1 MAVSL
6 IAKPYTLT
14 PAYNEVKFIHDS
26 TNKNLQGFK
35 YIYDIYESGTTN
47 KIAEYRV
54 LPVYSTGYGEVDL
67 SKLLQSYVSY
77 DLNLTNT
84 TVYNATNSHY
94 KYDVKVGE
102 EYLTTTTYTAALT
115 QYLVAPYV
123 GRVQI
128 NVANTFAVGD
138 QINITQIGVGV
149 TNPSMEGLFTVV
161 VANPA
166 FIVVN
171 VLWSTIV
178 NANKDGAITYA
189 DGRRT
194 VTRDLHLDLNQY
206 VFNGAIRWVDM
217 PAYNW
222 QDFMLNNVTD
232 KLLTN
237 QPNSFSFFSKEHYK
251 ATLSQDIW
259 FNAVANGSPGG
270 TDFMYF
276 EADTGF
282 VFRKAV
288 NATDH
293 VSGISVGPNNHGT
306 LTPVIGSLPLI
317 TPTTTYYS
325 VYYQRAGVQVSQR
338 YYIGIDRRVRD
349 IEYVILFLD
358 RMGSWSSFAFTGRS
372 YEKGNITRTQYN
384 KNVEGYIATG
394 PRWTYNTQDRGFLNT
409 HITTDTTIDLNTNW
423 MTEQMAEYFVELL
436 SSPETYIKV
445 ADYSNACDAPI
456 STDYVS
462 CNIVTS
468 SYEVYQQRNK
478 NLIKQSITVKLAN
491 NNIVNG

>member
-35 YIYDIYESGTTN
+35 YIYDIYQSGTVN

-54 LPVYSTGYGEVDL
+54 LPVYGTGYGEVDL

-84 TVYNATNSHY
+84 TVYNASSSHY

-115 QYLVAPYV
+115 QYLLAPYV

-128 NVANTFAVGD
+128 NVVNTFAVGD
-138 QINITQIGVGV
+138 QINITEIGGGAA
-149 TNPSMEGLFTVV
+149 NPSMEGLFTVV

-166 FIVVN
+166 FIVIN
-171 VLWSTIV
+171 VLYSTIV
-178 NANKDGAITYA
+178 NPNKDGEITYA

-194 VTRDLHLDLNQY
+194 VTRDLHLDLNQF

-232 KLLTN
+232 RLLTN
-237 QPNSFSFFSKEHYK
+237 QPEGITHFN

-270 TDFMYF
+270 SDFMYF
-276 EADTGF
+276 ESDIGF
-282 VFRKAV
+282 VYRKSI
-288 NATDH
+288 NAIDH

-306 LTPVIGSLPLI
+306 LIPVVGSLPLI
-317 TPTTTYYS
+317 KPTTQYYY
-325 VYYQRAGVQVSQR
+325 VYYYRAGQVSQH

-349 IEYVILFLD
+349 IEYSILFLD
-358 RMGSWSSFAFTGRS
+358 RMGSWSSFAFTGRF

-384 KNVEGYIATG
+384 KDVEGYVSSS
-394 PRWTYNTQDRGFLNT
+394 RWTYNTQDRGFLNT
-409 HITTDTTIDLNTNW
+409 HITTDTTLDLNTNW

-436 SSPETYIKV
+436 SSPETYIKI

-456 STDYVS
+456 STEYVS

-468 SYEVYQQRNK
+468 SYEVYQQRN
-478 NLIKQSITVKLAN
+478 NHLIKQSITVKLAN

>member
-35 YIYDIYESGTTN
+35 YIYDIYESGTLN

-84 TVYNATNSHY
+84 TVYNAPGSHY

-128 NVANTFAVGD
+128 NVANTFVVGD

-149 TNPSMEGLFTVV
+149 PNPSMEGLFTVV

-178 NANKDGAITYA
+178 NPNKDGAITYA

-217 PAYNW
+217 PAYDW

-232 KLLTN
+232 RLLTN
-237 QPNSFSFFSKEHYK
+237 QPEGMLLSPVFK
-251 ATLSQDIW
+251 ATLSQDMW

-270 TDFMYF
+270 ADFMYF
-276 EADTGF
+276 HNDSGDI
-282 VFRKAV
+282 FRKSV

-306 LTPVIGSLPLI
+306 LTLVAGTAPLI
-317 TPTTTYYS
+317 KPTTERYYC
-325 VYYQRAGVQVSQR
+325 YYFRGGQVSR
-338 YYIGIDRRVRD
+338 PYVISIDRRVRD
-349 IEYVILFLD
+349 IEYDILFLD

-384 KNVEGYIATG
+384 KDVEGYVTG
-394 PRWTYNTQDRGFLNT
+394 NRWTYNTQDRGFMNT
-409 HITTDTTIDLNTNW
+409 HITTDTTLDLNTNW

-456 STDYVS
+456 STRYVS

-468 SYEVYQQRNK
+468 NYEVYQQRNK

>member
-35 YIYDIYESGTTN
+35 YIYDIYESGTLN

-84 TVYNATNSHY
+84 TVYNAPGSHY

-115 QYLVAPYV
+115 QYLVAPYI

-138 QINITQIGVGV
+138 QINITQIGVGIA
-149 TNPSMEGLFTVV
+149 NPSMEGLFTVV

-178 NANKDGAITYA
+178 NPNKDGAITYA

-217 PAYNW
+217 PAYDW

-232 KLLTN
+232 RLLTN
-237 QPNSFSFFSKEHYK
+237 QPEGMLLNPVFK
-251 ATLSQDIW
+251 ATLSQDMW

-270 TDFMYF
+270 ADFMYF
-276 EADTGF
+276 HNDSGDI
-282 VFRKAV
+282 FRKSV

-306 LTPVIGSLPLI
+306 LTLVAGTAPLI
-317 TPTTTYYS
+317 KPTTERYYC
-325 VYYQRAGVQVSQR
+325 YYFRGGQVSR
-338 YYIGIDRRVRD
+338 PYVISIDRRVRD
-349 IEYVILFLD
+349 IEYDILFLD

-384 KNVEGYIATG
+384 KDVEGYVTG
-394 PRWTYNTQDRGFLNT
+394 NRWTYNTQDRGFMNT
-409 HITTDTTIDLNTNW
+409 HITTDTTLDLNTNW

-456 STDYVS
+456 STRYVS

-468 SYEVYQQRNK
+468 NYEVYQQRNK

>member
-178 NANKDGAITYA
+178 NPNKDGAITYA

-232 KLLTN
+232 RLLTN
-237 QPNSFSFFSKEHYK
+237 QPEGTTRLPYFN
-251 ATLSQDIW
+251 ATLSQDVW
-259 FNAVANGSPGG
+259 LNAVANGSPGG
-270 TDFMYF
+270 ADFMYF
-276 EADTGF
+276 FNDSAEI
-282 VFRKAV
+282 FRKSV
-288 NATDH
+288 NAVDH

-306 LTPVIGSLPLI
+306 LIPVVGTLPLI
-317 TPTTTYYS
+317 KPTTEYYY
-325 VYYQRAGVQVSQR
+325 VFYFRGGQVSR
-338 YYIGIDRRVRD
+338 PYYIGIDRRVRD
-349 IEYVILFLD
+349 IEYSILFLD

-384 KNVEGYIATG
+384 QNVEGYIATG

-423 MTEQMAEYFVELL
+423 MTEQMAEYFVELI
-436 SSPETYIKV
+436 SSPETYIKM

-456 STDYVS
+456 STEYVS

-468 SYEVYQQRNK
+468 SYEVYQKRNK

>member
-1 MAVSL
+1 
-6 IAKPYTLT
+6 
-14 PAYNEVKFIHDS
+14 
-26 TNKNLQGFK
+26 
-35 YIYDIYESGTTN
+35 
-47 KIAEYRV
+47 
-54 LPVYSTGYGEVDL
+54 
-67 SKLLQSYVSY
+67 
-77 DLNLTNT
+77 
-84 TVYNATNSHY
+84 
-94 KYDVKVGE
+94 
-102 EYLTTTTYTAALT
+102 
-115 QYLVAPYV
+115 
-123 GRVQI
+123 
-128 NVANTFAVGD
+128 
-138 QINITQIGVGV
+138 
-149 TNPSMEGLFTVV
+149 MEGLFTVV

-178 NANKDGAITYA
+178 NPNKDGAITYA

-237 QPNSFSFFSKEHYK
+237 QPEGTTRLPYFN
-251 ATLSQDIW
+251 ATLSQDVW
-259 FNAVANGSPGG
+259 LNAVANGSPGG
-270 TDFMYF
+270 ADFMYF
-276 EADTGF
+276 FNDSAE
-282 VFRKAV
+282 VFRKSV
-288 NATDH
+288 NAVDH

-306 LTPVIGSLPLI
+306 LIPVVGTLPLI
-317 TPTTTYYS
+317 KPTTQYYY
-325 VYYQRAGVQVSQR
+325 VFYFRAGQVSR
-338 YYIGIDRRVRD
+338 PYYIGIDRRVRD
-349 IEYVILFLD
+349 IEYDILFLD

-384 KNVEGYIATG
+384 QNVEGYIATG
-394 PRWTYNTQDRGFLNT
+394 PRWTYNLQDRGFLNT
-409 HITTDTTIDLNTNW
+409 HITTDTTLDLNTNW

-468 SYEVYQQRNK
+468 SYEVYQKRNK
-478 NLIKQSITVKLAN
+478 HLIKQSIQVKLAN

>member
-26 TNKNLQGFK
+26 TNKNLPGFK
-35 YIYDIYESGTTN
+35 YVYDIYESGTAN

-54 LPVYSTGYGEVDL
+54 LPVYGTGYGEVDL

-84 TVYNATNSHY
+84 TVYNAPGSHY

-102 EYLTTTTYTAALT
+102 EYVTTVTYTAALT

-128 NVANTFAVGD
+128 NVANTFAAGD
-138 QINITQIGVGV
+138 QISITEIGVGV
-149 TNPSMEGLFTVV
+149 ANPSMAGLFTVV

-166 FIVVN
+166 FIVIN

-178 NANKDGAITYA
+178 NANKDGQISYA

-194 VTRDLHLDLNQY
+194 VTRNLHLDINQY
-206 VFNGAIRWVDM
+206 VFNGAIKWVDM

-222 QDFMLNNVTD
+222 QDYMLNSGTD
-232 KLLTN
+232 QFLTN
-237 QPNSFSFFSKEHYK
+237 LPGDTILFRPQFN
-251 ATLSQDIW
+251 ATLSQDLW
-259 FNAVANGSPGG
+259 FNAVANASPGG
-270 TDFMYF
+270 TDYVYF
-276 EADTGF
+276 QNSLGDLY
-282 VFRKAV
+282 RKAV

-293 VSGISVGPNNHGT
+293 VSGISVGPNNHGV
-306 LTPVIGSLPLI
+306 LTPVVGVLPMI
-317 TPTTTYYS
+317 KPAVTR
-325 VYYQRAGVQVSQR
+325 YQVFYERAGVQVTKA
-338 YYIGIDRRVRD
+338 YTIGIDRRVRTTK
-349 IEYVILFLD
+349 EYSILFLD
-358 RMGSWSSFAFTGRS
+358 RKGSWGSFAFTGRE

-384 KNVEGYIATG
+384 QDVEGFVTG
-394 PRWTYNTQDRGFLNT
+394 SRWTYNTQDRGYLNT
-409 HITTDTTIDLNTNW
+409 HITTETTLDLNTNW
-423 MTEQMAEYFVELL
+423 MSEAMAKYFVELL
-436 SSPETYIKV
+436 SSPYTFIKT
-445 ADYSNACDAPI
+445 ADYSVDCEQPV
-456 STDYVS
+456 STQYIS

-468 SYEVYQQRNK
+468 SFEVFKERNK
-478 NLIKQSITVKLAN
+478 NLIKQSIQVKLAN
-491 NNIVNG
+491 NDMVNG

>member
-149 TNPSMEGLFTVV
+149 ANPSMEGLFTVV

-232 KLLTN
+232 RLLTN
-237 QPNSFSFFSKEHYK
+237 QPEGFVLSPVFK

-270 TDFMYF
+270 ADFVYF
-276 EADTGF
+276 HNDLGD
-282 VFRKAV
+282 VFRKSV
-288 NATDH
+288 NAVDH

-306 LTPVIGSLPLI
+306 LTVLAGTAPLI
-317 TPTTTYYS
+317 KPTT
-325 VYYQRAGVQVSQR
+325 QR
-338 YYIGIDRRVRD
+338 YWCYYFRGGQASRPYAIGIDRRVRD
-349 IEYVILFLD
+349 IEYDILFLD

-384 KNVEGYIATG
+384 QNVEGYIATG

-423 MTEQMAEYFVELL
+423 MTEQMAEYFVELI
-436 SSPETYIKV
+436 SSPETYIKL

-456 STDYVS
+456 STEYVS